1 MLPLWN
7 VTPKWLKPILKK
19 ILKMK
24 YSWIHKT
31 IYTLTFPL
39 IDFDEFI
46 VRIKEMPHMIMQTR
60 RALKNDFW
68 DEDYVDA
75 GFKEIESD
83 IIKTNENAKIADIK
97 TPENLIPDHVIAKQ
111 KLEKEIK
118 DKRRKAHF
126 FHGRIKFDK
135 AN

>member
-1 MLPLWN
+1 
-7 VTPKWLKPILKK
+7 
-19 ILKMK
+19 
-24 YSWIHKT
+24 
-31 IYTLTFPL
+31 
-39 IDFDEFI
+39 
-46 VRIKEMPHMIMQTR
+46 MIMQTR

-68 DEDYVDA
+68 DKDYVDA

-83 IIKTNENAKIADIK
+83 IIKINQKTKIEDIR

-126 FHGRIKFDK
+126 FHGKIKFDK